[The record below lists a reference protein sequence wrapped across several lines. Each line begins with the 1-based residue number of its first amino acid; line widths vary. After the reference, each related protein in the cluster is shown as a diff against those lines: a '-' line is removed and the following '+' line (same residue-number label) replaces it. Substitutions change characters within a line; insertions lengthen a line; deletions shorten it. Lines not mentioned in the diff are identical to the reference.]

1 MPSGGDDISA
11 RGIDPRSLSL
21 HSHAPDDLCGREEQ
35 DKDGT
40 SAVVTRDF
48 VAQDV
53 ILPDAEDSLDGLI
66 AELENEDGKEP
77 DPEEL
82 SIAPGTER
90 PTDPDLLLTG
100 HNRGLTDIE
109 VVAARRKYG
118 WNRMKE
124 ERQSNIVKF
133 FMLFVGPVQFVMEV
147 STRYAQ
153 QTQWSLQGM
162 ADPHAQIDC
171 GTSGCWSGGLD

>member
-1 MPSGGDDISA
+1 MPSEGPDTSA

-21 HSHAPDDLCGREEQ
+21 HSHPPDDICGREEQ
-35 DKDGT
+35 VKDGT

-48 VAQDV
+48 ATQDI
-53 ILPDAEDSLDGLI
+53 ILPDTEDSLDDLI
-66 AELENEDGKEP
+66 TELEKEDGKEP

-90 PTDPDLLLTG
+90 PTDPDLLLTD
-100 HNRGLTDIE
+100 HNQGLADVE
-109 VVAARRKYG
+109 VVAARRRYG

-147 STRYAQ
+147 STRCHPANAVVPAEN
-153 QTQWSLQGM
+153 S
-162 ADPHAQIDC
+162 
-171 GTSGCWSGGLD
+171 